1 MFNKILIANRGEI
14 AVRIIRTCRH
24 LGIQTT
30 AVYSDADRRS
40 LHRQMADDAVYIGEA
55 PAADSYLNADKI
67 LSAALSAD
75 CQGVHPGYGFLSES
89 ARFAE
94 SVHAAGLTFIGPPSQ
109 AIALMGDK
117 IASKALAVRAGVP
130 VIPGH
135 AQDLE
140 SVDEAMSIARD
151 IGYPVLLKP
160 AAGGGGKGMRIVD
173 GPDQMA
179 DALAASRQETR
190 KAFGDSRIFLERY
203 IEQPRH
209 VEIQVLADGFGNT
222 VFLGERECS
231 IQRRYQKIIEESPS
245 PGVTPELRQRM
256 GNAACDLARQA
267 GYTNAGT
274 VEFVLDPAGA
284 FYFLE
289 MNTRL
294 QVEHPVTE
302 LVTGLDLVALQL
314 RIAAGER
321 LPFDQ
326 TGVRFSGW
334 AMEARICA
342 EDPARGFTP
351 ATGMIT
357 RYAEPRGDAVRVDS
371 GVDTGSKIGVH
382 YDSMLAKVICHG
394 TDREDAR
401 TSLIEALN
409 GYHIEG
415 VVTNI
420 DFANSVLC
428 QTAFA
433 AGELDTGF
441 IDRHFDGHLPL
452 SPPDERHLK
461 LSALTAA
468 LVYHVRNILVRES
481 VKSMVT
487 RIGGGKGTTGTHHY
501 SVRSENR
508 VYEIQMEKERNGKQ
522 WTIWVNQERMAV
534 EAPDFEFYRRRLK
547 LKIDGR
553 YHRFRMRYDRS
564 FFWIAFCG
572 LTRLFEV
579 YRPEEWALI
588 QHMPKQDEAPP
599 SNELLC
605 PMPGLV
611 VDVPVKQGDCVNRG
625 QNLVPLESM
634 KMESGVASPLD
645 GMIAEVLVT
654 AGDAVEAGD
663 VLVRFMKDET
673 CSITPEL
680 QEDPGAGHTPP

>member
-1 MFNKILIANRGEI
+1 MFDTILIANRGEI
-14 AVRIIRTCRH
+14 AVRIIRTCKR
-24 LGIQTT
+24 LGIRTV
-30 AVYSDADRRS
+30 AVYSDADTRS
-40 LHRQMADDAVYIGEA
+40 LHRQMADDAVYIGKA
-55 PAADSYLNADKI
+55 PATESYLDPEKI
-67 LSAALSAD
+67 LSAAKDSGSRAI
-75 CQGVHPGYGFLSES
+75 HPGYGFLSENTG
-89 ARFAE
+89 FAE
-94 SVHAAGLTFIGPPSQ
+94 SVQSAGLTFIGPPAQ

-117 IASKALAVRAGVP
+117 IASKALAIKAGVP

-135 AQDLE
+135 GQALKDA
-140 SVDEAMSIARD
+140 DEASAMARD

-160 AAGGGGKGMRIVD
+160 AAGGGGKGMRIVA

-179 DALAASRQETR
+179 EALSASRQETR
-190 KAFGDSRIFLERY
+190 KAFGDTRIFMERY
-203 IEQPRH
+203 IQQPRH
-209 VEIQVLADGFGNT
+209 VEIQILADAFGN
-222 VFLGERECS
+222 VIFLGERECS

-245 PGVTPELRQRM
+245 PGVSPDLRQRM
-256 GNAACDLARQA
+256 GQAACDLARQA
-267 GYTNAGT
+267 GYVNAGT
-274 VEFVLDPAGA
+274 VEFVLAPDGE

-302 LVTGLDLVALQL
+302 MVTGLDLVELQL
-314 RIAAGER
+314 RIAAGNP
-321 LPFDQ
+321 LPFGQD
-326 TGVRFSGW
+326 GVTLSGW

-357 RYAEPRGDAVRVDS
+357 RYAAPRGDTVRVDS

-394 TDREDAR
+394 KDREAAR
-401 TSLIEALN
+401 IALIEALN

-428 QTAFA
+428 QPAFA

-441 IDRHFDGHLPL
+441 IDRHFDGHLAL

-487 RIGGGKGTTGTHHY
+487 RIGGGKGTSGVHHY
-501 SVRSENR
+501 VVRSQTD
-508 VYEIQMEKERNGKQ
+508 VYEIQMEKAPDGNR
-522 WTIWVNQERMAV
+522 WTIDVNQDRMSV
-534 EAPDFEFYRRRLK
+534 ESPDFEFYRRRLK
-547 LKIDGR
+547 LKINSR
-553 YHRFRMRYDRS
+553 YHRFRLRYDRS

-572 LTRLFEV
+572 LNRLYEV
-579 YRPEEWALI
+579 YRPEEWSLI
-588 QHMPKQDEAPP
+588 GHMPAGKDILPSDELP
-599 SNELLC
+599 C

-611 VDVPVKQGDCVNRG
+611 VAVPVQKGDRVTRG
-625 QNLVPLESM
+625 QNLVTLESM
-634 KMESGVASPLD
+634 KMESGVASPVD
-645 GMIAEVLVT
+645 GMIAEVLVKT
-654 AGDAVEAGD
+654 GDAVDAGD
-663 VLVRFMKDET
+663 VLMRFMKDEP
-673 CSITPEL
+673 CPIKETP
-680 QEDPGAGHTPP
+680 QE

>member
-1 MFNKILIANRGEI
+1 MFDTVLIANRGEI
-14 AVRIIRTCRH
+14 AVRIIRTCKR
-24 LGIQTT
+24 LGIRTV
-30 AVYSDADRRS
+30 AVYSDADTRS
-40 LHRQMADDAVYIGEA
+40 LHRQSADDAVYIGKA
-55 PAADSYLNADKI
+55 PATDSYLNPEKI
-67 LSAALSAD
+67 LSAAKDAG
-75 CQGVHPGYGFLSES
+75 CRAVHPGYGFLSENTG
-89 ARFAE
+89 FAE
-94 SVHAAGLTFIGPPSQ
+94 SVQAAGLTFIGPPSQ

-117 IASKALAVRAGVP
+117 IASKALALKAGVP
-130 VIPGH
+130 VIPGY
-135 AQDLE
+135 AEALKD
-140 SVDEAMSIARD
+140 VDEALSIARD

-160 AAGGGGKGMRIVD
+160 AAGGGGKGMRIVA
-173 GPDQMA
+173 GPEQMA

-190 KAFGDSRIFLERY
+190 KAFGDTRIFMERY
-203 IEQPRH
+203 IQQPRH
-209 VEIQVLADGFGNT
+209 VEIQVLADAFGHV

-245 PGVTPELRQRM
+245 PGVNVDLRQRM
-256 GNAACDLARQA
+256 GQAACDLARQA
-267 GYTNAGT
+267 GYVNAGT
-274 VEFVLDPAGA
+274 VEFVLAPDGE

-302 LVTGLDLVALQL
+302 MVTGQDLVELQL
-314 RIAAGER
+314 RIAAKER

-326 TGVRFSGW
+326 DGVTFSGW

-394 TDREDAR
+394 KDRETVR
-401 TSLIEALN
+401 TALIEALN

-428 QTAFA
+428 QPAFA

-441 IDRHFDGHLPL
+441 VERFFDGHLPL
-452 SPPDERHLK
+452 SPPDARHLK

-487 RIGGGKGTTGTHHY
+487 RIGGGKGTSGVHRY
-501 SVRSENR
+501 VVRSETQ
-508 VYEIQMEKERNGKQ
+508 VYEIHMEKETDGNR
-522 WTIWVNQERMAV
+522 WTIDVNEDRMMV
-534 EAPDFEFYRRRLK
+534 EPPDFEFYRRRLK

-553 YHRFRMRYDRS
+553 NHRFRLRYDRS

-579 YRPEEWALI
+579 YRPEEWELI
-588 QHMPKQDEAPP
+588 GHMPAGKEVLPSDELP
-599 SNELLC
+599 C

-611 VDVPVKQGDCVNRG
+611 VEVPVKKGDSVTRG
-625 QNLVPLESM
+625 QNLVTLESM
-634 KMESGVASPLD
+634 KMESGVASPVD
-645 GMIAEVLVT
+645 GIIAEVVVKKGET
-654 AGDAVEAGD
+654 VDAGD
-663 VLVRFMKDET
+663 VLVRFMKDDT
-673 CSITPEL
+673 GPARATP
-680 QEDPGAGHTPP
+680 

>member
-1 MFNKILIANRGEI
+1 MFDTILIANRGEI
-14 AVRIIRTCRH
+14 AVRIIRTCKR
-24 LGIQTT
+24 LGIRTV
-30 AVYSDADRRS
+30 AVYSDADTRS
-40 LHRQMADDAVYIGEA
+40 LHRQMADDAVYIGSA
-55 PAADSYLNADKI
+55 PATDSYLNPEKI
-67 LSAALSAD
+67 LSAAKDAG
-75 CQGVHPGYGFLSES
+75 CRAVHPGYGFLSENTG
-89 ARFAE
+89 FAE
-94 SVHAAGLTFIGPPSQ
+94 SVQAAGLTFIGPPSR

-117 IASKALAVRAGVP
+117 IASKALALKAGVP
-130 VIPGH
+130 VIPGY
-135 AQDLE
+135 AEALKDA
-140 SVDEAMSIARD
+140 DEALSIARD

-160 AAGGGGKGMRIVD
+160 AAGGGGKGMRIVA
-173 GPDQMA
+173 GPEQMA

-190 KAFGDSRIFLERY
+190 KAFGDTRIFMERY
-203 IEQPRH
+203 IQQPRH
-209 VEIQVLADGFGNT
+209 VEIQVLADAFGHV

-245 PGVTPELRQRM
+245 PGVNPDLRQRM
-256 GNAACDLARQA
+256 GQAACDLARKA
-267 GYTNAGT
+267 GYVNAGT
-274 VEFVLDPAGA
+274 VEFVLAPDGE

-302 LVTGLDLVALQL
+302 LVTGLDLVELQL
-314 RIAAGER
+314 RIAAGEP

-326 TGVRFSGW
+326 DGVTFTGW

-357 RYAEPRGDAVRVDS
+357 RYAEPRGDTVRVDS

-394 TDREDAR
+394 KDREAVR
-401 TSLIEALN
+401 TALIEALN

-428 QTAFA
+428 QPAFA

-441 IDRHFDGHLPL
+441 VERFFDGHLPL
-452 SPPDERHLK
+452 SPPDARHLK

-468 LVYHVRNILVRES
+468 LVYHVRNILVRDS

-487 RIGGGKGTTGTHHY
+487 RIGGGKGTSGVHRY
-501 SVRSENR
+501 VVRSETQ
-508 VYEIQMEKERNGKQ
+508 VYEIHMEKETDGNR
-522 WTIWVNQERMAV
+522 WTIDVNDDRMMV
-534 EAPDFEFYRRRLK
+534 EPPDFEFYRRRIK

-553 YHRFRMRYDRS
+553 NHRFRMRYDRS

-579 YRPEEWALI
+579 YRPEEWELI
-588 QHMPKQDEAPP
+588 GHMPAGKEVLPSDELP
-599 SNELLC
+599 C

-611 VDVPVKQGDCVNRG
+611 VEVPVKKGDSVTRG
-625 QNLVPLESM
+625 QNLVTLESM
-634 KMESGVASPLD
+634 KMESGVASPVD
-645 GMIAEVLVT
+645 GIIAEVVVKKGET
-654 AGDAVEAGD
+654 VDAGD
-663 VLVRFMKDET
+663 VLVRFMKDDSGLT
-673 CSITPEL
+673 
-680 QEDPGAGHTPP
+680 DAGHRSP

>member
-1 MFNKILIANRGEI
+1 MFDKILIANRGEI
-14 AVRIIRTCRH
+14 AVRIIRTCRRM
-24 LGIQTT
+24 GIKST
-30 AVYSDADRRS
+30 AVYSDADSRS
-40 LHRQMADDAVYIGEA
+40 VHRQMADDVIYIGEA
-55 PAADSYLNADKI
+55 PATDSYLNTDKI
-67 LSAALSAD
+67 ISAALSAG
-75 CQGVHPGYGFLSES
+75 CQAVHPGYGFLSEN

-94 SVHAAGLTFIGPPSQ
+94 SVHAAGLVFIGPPAG
-109 AIALMGDK
+109 AITLMGDK
-117 IASKALAVRAGVP
+117 IASKELAVKAGVP

-135 AQDLE
+135 VDVIRDAEEARHIAE
-140 SVDEAMSIARD
+140 S

-160 AAGGGGKGMRIVD
+160 AAGGGGKGMRIVT

-179 DALAASRQETR
+179 EALAASRQETR
-190 KAFGDSRIFLERY
+190 KAFGDSRIFMERY
-203 IEQPRH
+203 ITQPRH
-209 VEIQVLADGFGNT
+209 IEIQVLADAFGNT

-245 PGVTPELRQRM
+245 PAVSPKLRQRM
-256 GNAACDLARQA
+256 GQSACSLARKA
-267 GYTNAGT
+267 GYVNAGT
-274 VEFVLDPAGA
+274 VEFVMDPKGGY
-284 FYFLE
+284 YFLE

-302 LVTGLDLVALQL
+302 MVTGMDLVELQL
-314 RIAAGER
+314 RIAAGEH

-326 TGVRFSGW
+326 AGVRFSGW

-357 RYAEPRGDAVRVDS
+357 RYAEPRGDTVRVDS
-371 GVDTGSKIGVH
+371 GVDTGSKIGIH
-382 YDSMLAKVICHG
+382 YDPMLSKVICHG

-420 DFANSVLC
+420 DFTNSVLC
-428 QTAFA
+428 QPAFA

-441 IDRHFDGHLPL
+441 INRHFDGHLPL
-452 SPPDERHLK
+452 SPPDERHMK

-487 RIGGGKGTTGTHHY
+487 RIGGGKGATGAHHY
-501 SVRSENR
+501 VVRSETL
-508 VYEIQMEKERNGKQ
+508 VYEIQMEKGPEGKQ
-522 WTIWVNQERMAV
+522 WTICVNQDRMVV
-534 EAPDFEFYRRRLK
+534 ESPDFEFYRRRLK
-547 LKIDGR
+547 LTIDGR
-553 YHRFRMRYDRS
+553 VHRFRLRYDRS

-579 YRPEEWALI
+579 YRPEEWLLI
-588 QHMPKQDEAPP
+588 PYMPDSVEGLP

-611 VDVPVKQGDCVNRG
+611 VDVPVKKGETVIRG
-625 QNLVPLESM
+625 QNLVTLESM
-634 KMESGVASPLD
+634 KMESGVASPVD
-645 GMIAEVLVT
+645 GMIDEVLVT
-654 AGDAVEAGD
+654 PGHTVEAGD
-663 VLVRFMKDET
+663 VLIRFVSSQACT
-673 CSITPEL
+673 SSPS
-680 QEDPGAGHTPP
+680 

>member
-1 MFNKILIANRGEI
+1 MFDTILIANRGEI
-14 AVRIIRTCRH
+14 AVRIIRTCRR
-24 LGIQTT
+24 LGIRTV
-30 AVYSDADRRS
+30 AVYSDADNRS
-40 LHRQMADDAVYIGEA
+40 LHRQLADDAVYIGNS
-55 PAADSYLNADKI
+55 PASESYLLPEKI
-67 LSAALSAD
+67 LSAARDSGCGA
-75 CQGVHPGYGFLSES
+75 VHPGYGFLSENTG
-89 ARFAE
+89 FAE
-94 SVHAAGLTFIGPPSQ
+94 SVQAAGMVFIGPSAQ

-117 IASKALAVRAGVP
+117 IASKDLAARAGVP
-130 VIPGH
+130 VIPGYG
-135 AQDLE
+135 QDLKD
-140 SVDEAMSIARD
+140 VDEALSFARE

-160 AAGGGGKGMRIVD
+160 AAGGGGKGMRIVA
-173 GPDQMA
+173 GPEQMA
-179 DALAASRQETR
+179 EALAASRQETR
-190 KAFGDSRIFLERY
+190 KAFGDSRIFMERY

-209 VEIQVLADGFGNT
+209 VEIQVLADAFGNT

-245 PGVTPELRQRM
+245 PGVGPDLRQRM
-256 GNAACDLARQA
+256 GQAACDLARQA
-267 GYTNAGT
+267 GYVNAGT
-274 VEFVLDPAGA
+274 VEFVLAPDGE

-302 LVTGLDLVALQL
+302 LVTGLDLVELQL
-314 RIAAGER
+314 RIAAKEP

-326 TGVRFSGW
+326 DKVNFTGW

-371 GVDTGSKIGVH
+371 GVNTGSKIGVH

-394 TDREDAR
+394 KDRETAR
-401 TSLIEALN
+401 IALIEALN

-415 VVTNI
+415 VITNI

-428 QTAFA
+428 QPAFA

-452 SPPDERHLK
+452 STPDERHLK

-487 RIGGGKGTTGTHHY
+487 RIGGGKGITGVHHY
-501 SVRSENR
+501 VVRSDTR
-508 VYEIQMEKERNGKQ
+508 VYEIQMEKSLDGKQ
-522 WTIWVNQERMAV
+522 WTVWVNQEQMTV
-534 EAPDFEFYRRRLK
+534 VPPDFEFYRRRLK
-547 LKIDGR
+547 LTIDGR
-553 YHRFRMRYDRS
+553 VHRFRLRYDRS

-572 LTRLFEV
+572 LTRLYEV
-579 YRPEEWALI
+579 YRPEEWELI
-588 QHMPKQDEAPP
+588 THMPAGKEILPSDELP
-599 SNELLC
+599 C

-611 VDVPVKQGDCVNRG
+611 VAVAVKKGDRVTRG
-625 QNLVPLESM
+625 QNLVTLESM
-634 KMESGVASPLD
+634 KMESGVASPVD
-645 GMIAEVLVT
+645 GTIAGVLVT
-654 AGDAVEAGD
+654 QGDAVDAGD
-663 VLVRFMKDET
+663 VLMRFMKT
-673 CSITPEL
+673 GP
-680 QEDPGAGHTPP
+680 

>member
-1 MFNKILIANRGEI
+1 MFDSILIANRGEI
-14 AVRIIRTCRH
+14 AVRIIRTCKR
-24 LGIQTT
+24 LGTRT
-30 AVYSDADRRS
+30 VAVYSDADTRS
-40 LHRQMADDAVYIGEA
+40 LHRQMADEAVYIGKS
-55 PAADSYLNADKI
+55 PAAESYLNQEKI
-67 LSAALSAD
+67 LSAARDSGCRA
-75 CQGVHPGYGFLSES
+75 VHPGYGFLSENT
-89 ARFAE
+89 RFAE
-94 SVHAAGLTFIGPPSQ
+94 SVQAAGLEFIGPPSQ

-117 IASKALAVRAGVP
+117 IASKDLAVKAGVP

-135 AQDLE
+135 TRVLE
-140 SVDEAMSIARD
+140 DVDEALSIARE

-160 AAGGGGKGMRIVD
+160 AAGGGGKGMRIVA

-179 DALAASRQETR
+179 DALSASRQETR
-190 KAFGDSRIFLERY
+190 KAFGDTRIFMERY
-203 IEQPRH
+203 IQQPRH
-209 VEIQVLADGFGNT
+209 VEIQVLADAFGHV

-245 PGVTPELRQRM
+245 PGVSPDLRQRM
-256 GNAACDLARQA
+256 GLSACDLARQA
-267 GYTNAGT
+267 GYVNAGT
-274 VEFVLDPAGA
+274 VEFVLAPDGK

-302 LVTGLDLVALQL
+302 MVTGLDLVELQL
-314 RIAAGER
+314 RIAAKEP

-326 TGVRFSGW
+326 AGVNFSGW

-342 EDPARGFTP
+342 EDPARGFAP

-357 RYAEPRGDAVRVDS
+357 RYAEPGGEAVRVDS

-394 TDREDAR
+394 KDREGAR
-401 TSLIEALN
+401 MALIEALN

-428 QTAFA
+428 EPAFA

-441 IDRHFDGHLPL
+441 IDRHFEGHLSL
-452 SPPDERHLK
+452 SPPDEGHLK

-487 RIGGGKGTTGTHHY
+487 RIGGGKGITGTHHY
-501 SVRSENR
+501 VVRSETA
-508 VYEIQMEKERNGKQ
+508 VYEIQMEKGPDGNQ
-522 WTIWVNQERMAV
+522 WHICVNQNRMVV
-534 EAPDFEFYRRRLK
+534 ESPDFEFYRRRLK

-553 YHRFRMRYDRS
+553 YHRFRLRYDRS

-572 LTRLFEV
+572 LIRLFEV
-579 YRPEEWALI
+579 YRPEEWELIGYMPAGKEAL
-588 QHMPKQDEAPP
+588 PSDELP
-599 SNELLC
+599 C

-611 VDVPVKQGDCVNRG
+611 VDVPVKKGDRVTRG
-625 QNLVPLESM
+625 QNLVTLESM
-634 KMESGVASPLD
+634 KMESGVASPVD
-645 GMIAEVLVT
+645 GTIAEVLVT
-654 AGDAVEAGD
+654 QGDAVDAGD
-663 VLVRFMKDET
+663 VLVRFMKH
-673 CSITPEL
+673 
-680 QEDPGAGHTPP
+680 HT